1 MGRAYLLRA
10 SAGKPYKLNARLQ
23 SCLDEAAG
31 KARQMFGSAKVLDHP
46 ILGALSVNQWLKF
59 HLVHT
64 THHAALF
71 DYSALAFP
79 LG

>member
-1 MGRAYLLRA
+1 
-10 SAGKPYKLNARLQ
+10 
-23 SCLDEAAG
+23 
-31 KARQMFGSAKVLDHP
+31 MFGSAKVLDHP

>member
-1 MGRAYLLRA
+1 MGRACLLRA

-31 KARQMFGSAKVLDHP
+31 KLGRCLARRKVLDPP
-46 ILGALSVNQWLKF
+46 ILAALSVNQWLKF

-79 LG
+79 